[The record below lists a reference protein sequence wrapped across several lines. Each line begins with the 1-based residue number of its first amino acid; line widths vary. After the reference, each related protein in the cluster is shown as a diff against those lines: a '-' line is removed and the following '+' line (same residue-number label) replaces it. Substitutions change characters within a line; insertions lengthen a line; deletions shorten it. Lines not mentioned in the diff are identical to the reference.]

1 MNKCPSAEAY
11 GTCQLQSCRGCHGR
25 DGRIAHIVAWE
36 FAQSRQPGTVL
47 LGSNGLVET
56 GGMNERGSKEG

>member
-11 GTCQLQSCRGCHGR
+11 GTCQLESCRECHGM
-25 DGRIAHIVAWE
+25 DGRIAHIAALE
-36 FAQSRQPGTVL
+36 FAQSRQPGTAV

-56 GGMNERGSKEG
+56 GETKRR